1 MPLQITRS
9 TCAAIA
15 ILHWFGTTA
24 AQQPAPDEA
33 SLREAGPP
41 PPGSVID
48 SGNISEH
55 ENLLDSEYAV
65 PLGLIF
71 DRAGK
76 LWKLAIAGF
85 SHPDHHAPEN
95 AASGTPIFDGASM
108 IELQAQHCTT
118 LTVRARVNVD
128 GMRSAD
134 YQTGTLRARARL
146 NGRRA
151 PAIRRW

>member
-1 MPLQITRS
+1 MPLQITPT
-9 TCAAIA
+9 TCVATAIS
-15 ILHWFGTTA
+15 LWFGTTA
-24 AQQPAPDEA
+24 AQRPAPGEA
-33 SLREAGPP
+33 SLREAGP

-48 SGNISEH
+48 SGNIGEH

-65 PLGLIF
+65 PPGLIF

-76 LWKLAIAGF
+76 LWNLAIAGF

-108 IELQAQHCTT
+108 IDLQAQHCTT

-134 YQTGTLRARARL
+134 YQTGTLRAR
-146 NGRRA
+146 GR
-151 PAIRRW
+151 